1 MMDFTLT
8 SIRVVLPLLV
18 SLNEEGKQGSGAT
31 SVVQQGSG
39 PGHRDF
45 FSWSGLDSCDD
56 DDWGGEA
63 GDLSPTSE

>member
-1 MMDFTLT
+1 MPRPKSDH
-8 SIRVVLPLLV
+8 I
-18 SLNEEGKQGSGAT
+18 NEERKQGSGAT

-45 FSWSGLDSCDD
+45 SSWSGLDSCDD

-63 GDLSPTSE
+63 GDLSPASK